1 MVNKANSSVSANL
14 PVHERIA
21 HNLRLLRAFQQLS
34 QKQLAEAAN
43 MSRSCYAALENGS
56 RQADVN
62 TILLL
67 SDFYGIS
74 TDRLLKEDLGALYH
88 SLLQE
93 ETAHH
98 RR

>member
-1 MVNKANSSVSANL
+1 MVSKGNSIVSANI
-14 PVHERIA
+14 PVHVRIA
-21 HNLRLLRAFQQLS
+21 HNLRLLRVCQQLS
-34 QKQLAEAAN
+34 QQQIADAAN

-74 TDRLLKEDLGALYH
+74 IDRLLKDDLGNVYNR
-88 SLLQE
+88 LLLE
-93 ETAHH
+93 EAAHH